1 MRRKRSKIGAFLIGT
16 VIPFLT
22 VAVIVT
28 IALVIFVLVNKSSNG
43 NTTLIAIVML
53 VTIFVLSVAFVVGDK
68 LKRRITIDN
77 PVREI
82 LEATE
87 KIAKGDFSVRL
98 STVRSYEKYN
108 DYDLIKEN
116 LNDMAKEL
124 EQSAVL
130 KTDFISSVSHELKT
144 PLTNVQN
151 YIFLLQGDLDKQTKD
166 KYVKICLEE
175 TKRLSSLINN
185 VLKLN
190 KLENQNFNF
199 EKETFR
205 LDDLLAQ
212 TIIAFEEQFSKKNI
226 DFSCKLSEMKVN
238 SSKTALEI
246 VFTNLLS
253 NAVKFTESGGSI
265 FVQLSRQGDTA
276 VVSVKDTGVGISKQ
290 TGARIFDKFYQGDTS
305 HSGEGNGLGLALV
318 KKVIDV
324 LGGQITV
331 NSELG
336 KGSTFSVT
344 LKDVFND

>member
-144 PLTNVQN
+144 PLANVQN

-265 FVQLSRQGDTA
+265 FVQLSRQRDTA